1 MEEEKKEELEEVTV
15 EKTRRS
21 TKSKVMTV
29 LLCVALFC
37 VLSILLFVIFGRD
50 LLPFNQGENNPP
62 KQEEKKEEPKKETI
76 AYELKKDAS
85 NNDELY
91 VNGKKIDKI
100 NGNAVQK
107 DKIYQIKDALL
118 VIEGIDSDLIYM
130 IDKDG
135 NVFEEIS
142 GKLNYG
148 TFFNEVKDDTIYFSS
163 YADVFYQDG
172 SLLCGFKETD
182 VVYVEEKIQY
192 LGNKQFGEQE
202 TVSSKTRTQIMQ
214 ENEKYAVDCTQFTN

>member
-1 MEEEKKEELEEVTV
+1 MEEEKKKEVKV
-15 EKTRRS
+15 EKPRRS
-21 TKSKVMTV
+21 TKSKVITV
-29 LLCVALFC
+29 MLCVALFC
-37 VLSILLFVIFGRD
+37 VLSILIFTIFGSD
-50 LLPFNQGENNPP
+50 LLPFNQGNDN
-62 KQEEKKEEPKKETI
+62 KQQEEKKEEPKKETI